1 MKKIS
6 KNLKN
11 MQSDMTWKMSF
22 QSLKLR
28 KTGYMQGLQHAVLIV
43 TGSLL
48 YLEEMASTTPEV

>member
-1 MKKIS
+1 
-6 KNLKN
+6 
-11 MQSDMTWKMSF
+11 MTWKMSF